1 MSINKKL
8 LKEMTPPVLL
18 TLMIAALIAMIF
30 TGCNKQII
38 DTSYTF
44 DKAILYVGGE
54 WITIDVDSWTDY
66 EDGDQI
72 QVKDTD
78 GNTYLVHSTNITLIH
93 SADDK

>member
-1 MSINKKL
+1 MSTKKV

-18 TLMIAALIAMIF
+18 TLMITALIVMIF

-38 DTSYTF
+38 DTTYTF

-54 WITIDVDSWTDY
+54 WITINVDSWTDY

-72 QVKDTD
+72 QVKDKD

-93 SADDK
+93 SADNK

>member
-18 TLMIAALIAMIF
+18 TLMVAALIAMIF

-54 WITIDVDSWTDY
+54 WITINVDSWTDY

-93 SADDK
+93 SADNK

>member
-1 MSINKKL
+1 MLIKKL

-18 TLMIAALIAMIF
+18 TLMVAALISMIF

-54 WITIDVDSWTDY
+54 WITINVDSWKDY

-93 SADDK
+93 SADNK

>member
-1 MSINKKL
+1 MSTKKKSL
-8 LKEMTPPVLL
+8 MTS
-18 TLMIAALIAMIF
+18 MIAAMVLAMLSTAILC

-44 DKAILYVGGE
+44 DKAVLYVGGE
-54 WITIDVDSWTDY
+54 WITINVDSWKDY

-72 QVKDTD
+72 QVKDTN

-93 SADDK
+93 SVDD

>member
-1 MSINKKL
+1 MSTKKV
-8 LKEMTPPVLL
+8 LKEMAPPVLL
-18 TLMIAALIAMIF
+18 TLMITALIAMIF
-30 TGCNKQII
+30 SGCNKQII
-38 DTSYTF
+38 DTTYTF

-54 WITIDVDSWTDY
+54 WITINVDSWTDY

-72 QVKDTD
+72 QVKDKD

>member
-1 MSINKKL
+1 MSTKKKKSL
-8 LKEMTPPVLL
+8 ITSMISAMVVAML
-18 TLMIAALIAMIF
+18 TTAFLC
-30 TGCNKQII
+30 TGCNKQLI
-38 DTSYTF
+38 DTTYTF

-54 WITIDVDSWTDY
+54 WITIDVDSWKDY

-93 SADDK
+93 SADD

>member
-1 MSINKKL
+1 MSTKKKSL
-8 LKEMTPPVLL
+8 MTS
-18 TLMIAALIAMIF
+18 MIAAMVLAMLSTAILC

-38 DTSYTF
+38 DTTYTF
-44 DKAILYVGGE
+44 DKAVIYVGGE

-93 SADDK
+93 SADD

>member
-1 MSINKKL
+1 MSTKKV
-8 LKEMTPPVLL
+8 LKEMAPYVLL

-30 TGCNKQII
+30 SGCNKQII
-38 DTSYTF
+38 DTTYTF

-54 WITIDVDSWTDY
+54 WITINVDSWTDY

-72 QVKDTD
+72 QVKDKD